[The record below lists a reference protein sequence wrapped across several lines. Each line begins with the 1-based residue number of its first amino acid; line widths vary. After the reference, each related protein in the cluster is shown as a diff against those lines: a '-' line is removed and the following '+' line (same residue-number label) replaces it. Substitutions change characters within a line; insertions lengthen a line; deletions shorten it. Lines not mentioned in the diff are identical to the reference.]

1 MTSIREDLPTKYRS
15 RAAQSREKAAIEP
28 DEFVRKAL
36 LHDAELWERM
46 AAYEEAKGSSTK
58 PRKCFSSRRR

>member
-28 DEFVRKAL
+28 DEVCPEGL
-36 LHDAELWERM
+36 
-46 AAYEEAKGSSTK
+46 AA
-58 PRKCFSSRRR
+58 